1 MAKLKK
7 VILLLESS
15 RAFGRDLLF
24 GIGKYS
30 RINGPWSF
38 YWEPRGLKSSIPHLS
53 KWKADGIIMRNSLIK
68 KELLDLKLPT
78 ILALHD
84 TNRPANMPAICTNS
98 ESISRLAANH
108 LIDIGLKNFAFC
120 GYDDIEWSNDR
131 KYYFKKIIEEA
142 GFNIFLYNQV
152 THVKQISWQQE
163 QINMRKWIQS
173 LPKPIGIMACNDDRG
188 QQVLE
193 VCKSLSINVPEEIA
207 VTGVDN
213 DALICDLS
221 DTPLTSV
228 CLNTEQA
235 GYAAAEQLDHMMNEK
250 QKNFNDIIVLGTH
263 IVQRQSTNI
272 LAVNDKEVAEAI
284 KFIRN
289 NAKNKIQIK
298 DVVKQ
303 TCLGKRSL
311 ENRFKKTLHRTIN
324 QEIRRVRT
332 EMIKQMLLET
342 NLSISEITSMFDF
355 TSIEHIAR
363 YFRKE
368 NGQSLIQFRKISQ
381 KV

>member
-1 MAKLKK
+1 MPELKK

-24 GIGKYS
+24 GIGRYS

-38 YWEPRGLKSSIPHLS
+38 YWEPRGLKSSVPHLS
-53 KWKADGIIMRNSLIK
+53 KWKADGLIMRNSLIK
-68 KELLDLKLPT
+68 KELMDMNLPT

-84 TNRPANMPAICTNS
+84 SKRPVNMPAICTNS
-98 ESISRLAANH
+98 ASISSLAAEH
-108 LIDIGLKNFAFC
+108 LMNTGLKNFAYC
-120 GYDDIEWSNDR
+120 GFDDIEWSNDR
-131 KYYFKKIIEEA
+131 KNYFKKIIEES
-142 GFNIFLYNQV
+142 GFNIYLYNKSIS
-152 THVKQISWQQE
+152 TKQSSWQSE
-163 QINMRKWIQS
+163 QSQMRKWILS

-193 VCKSLSINVPEEIA
+193 ICKSLNIKVPEDIA
-207 VTGVDN
+207 VVGVDN

-221 DTPLTSV
+221 DPPLSSV

-235 GYAAAEQLDHMMNEK
+235 GYAAAEQLDQMMNGK
-250 QKNFNDIIVLGTH
+250 QKNYDDIIVLGTH
-263 IVQRQSTNI
+263 VVQRQSTEL
-272 LAVNDKEVAEAI
+272 LAVEDKDVVEAVR
-284 KFIRN
+284 FIRN

-298 DVVKQ
+298 DVVHQ
-303 TCLGKRSL
+303 TCLGRRSL
-311 ENRFKKTLHRTIN
+311 ENRFKKTLHRTIS

-332 EMIKQMLLET
+332 EMMKRMLLET

-355 TSIEHIAR
+355 TGIEHIAR

-368 NGQSLIQFRKISQ
+368 NGLSLIQFRKLLQ
-381 KV
+381 KK